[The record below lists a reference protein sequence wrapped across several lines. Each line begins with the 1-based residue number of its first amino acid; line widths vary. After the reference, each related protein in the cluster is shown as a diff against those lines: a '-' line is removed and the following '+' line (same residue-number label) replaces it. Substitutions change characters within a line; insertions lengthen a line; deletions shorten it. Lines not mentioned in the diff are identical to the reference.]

1 MKFIEIVYEPPF
13 NIERKECGVW
23 DAVDLIDNLEDAL
36 LIASSYVELM
46 REENIRIMDKN
57 NRII

>member
-1 MKFIEIVYEPPF
+1 MTHDIVYEPPF

-23 DAVDLIDNLEDAL
+23 DAIDLIDNLEDAL
-36 LIASSYVELM
+36 YIASSHVENV
-46 REENIRIMDKN
+46 REEYIRIVDKN